1 MTGYEQRFYETFP
14 SLIRATEDN
23 AKTNGE
29 ILKELKS
36 LNEHLNKLIEVI
48 EYGKR

>member
-23 AKTNGE
+23 AKTNDA
-29 ILKELKS
+29 ILKELMA
-36 LNEHLNKLIEVI
+36 LNQNIENLIQAIRYE
-48 EYGKR
+48 KR